1 MEKVICA
8 LWRNPDDTAE
18 AFNNRLLSSL
28 SAELEE
34 AGATRVRINLRDA
47 AVAPAQGLAQQW
59 QAPQQD
65 AVVQFWL
72 SSANPRFRTKCD
84 AALARHSSR
93 FAAWLVCESTIIPN
107 TDHPPSG
114 DARTDGWSQASFI
127 TFRDDVTRASALA
140 HWHDHHTRVAIE
152 TQSNFEYIQNLIVMP
167 LTEGAPQYDAFVEEC
182 FPLDAMTDPAVFFD
196 AVGDNAR
203 FEANVAAMTDSC
215 NAFIDFARID
225 VLPTSQ
231 FDFVT
236 AGDHSRTGRKL
247 ERS

>member
-8 LWRNPDDTAE
+8 LWRNPDETAE

-28 SAELEE
+28 CGELEE
-34 AGATRVRINLRDA
+34 AGATLIRMNLRDA
-47 AVAPAQGLAQQW
+47 NVAPAQGLVQQW

-72 SSANPRFRTKCD
+72 SSANPRFRTACD

-93 FAAWLVCESTIIPN
+93 FAAWLVSESTIIPN
-107 TDHPPSG
+107 TDHPPSD
-114 DARTDGWSQASFI
+114 DARTAGWSQASFI
-127 TFRDDVTRASALA
+127 TFRDEVTRASTLA

-182 FPLDAMTDPAVFFD
+182 FPLDAMTNPAVFFD
-196 AVGDNAR
+196 AVEDHAKFG
-203 FEANVAAMTDSC
+203 ANVAAMTDSC

-231 FDFVT
+231 FDFIQT
-236 AGDHSRTGRKL
+236 GDHSRTVGRL
-247 ERS
+247 